1 VSRSRYLCP
10 ANLIGPWPR
19 DAVLVFRHVP
29 RAGHERHAFFLLHEG
44 LACLGDDN
52 ELAGLAIPRAGLV
65 RHAVALVLEGLA
77 FLCSVP
83 LLWVVVVVVVVVL
96 SSLFSC
102 ACAGLRVYV
111 CVCARS
117 RACACVIN
125 CFCVRSSDVLVGF
138 EP

>member
-10 ANLIGPWPR
+10 ANLLGPWPR

-29 RAGHERHAFFLLHEG
+29 RAGHERHAFFLLLEG
-44 LACLGDDN
+44 LARLGDDN
-52 ELAGLAIPRAGLV
+52 QLAGLAIPRAGLV
-65 RHAVALVLEGLA
+65 RHAFALVLEGLA
-77 FLCSVP
+77 LLCSVP
-83 LLWVVVVVVVVVL
+83 LLVVVVVVVVVL
-96 SSLFSC
+96 SLFSC

-117 RACACVIN
+117 RACVCVIN